1 MGRCH
6 HTDTVLGRIAQWSER
21 SAHNGLVAGSIP
33 AAPTIPYFLILLTLF
48 WSLVLSYYRDFRE
61 VRRGVHWTVW
71 AIIPTIILFCAIG
84 YAYNWFGEG
93 FQVAREEFGPRAAI
107 FKYEW
112 FHDKHENIKSVKQKV
127 KIAQDA
133 VKAFT
138 DSAGPRS
145 SWTFEDKNEMS
156 RLSAVLN
163 ATQNIL
169 TEMVS
174 EYNSN
179 SSKFNHKVFRDA
191 QLPVEQTTDIGD

>member
-1 MGRCH
+1 MNWTIWG
-6 HTDTVLGRIAQWSER
+6 I
-21 SAHNGLVAGSIP
+21 IP
-33 AAPTIPYFLILLTLF
+33 TLILLGLI
-48 WSLVLSYYRDFRE
+48 
-61 VRRGVHWTVW
+61 GTV
-71 AIIPTIILFCAIG
+71 AG
-84 YAYNWFGEG
+84 WFGEG
-93 FQVAREEFGPRAAI
+93 AQVAREEFGPRAAV

-112 FHDKHENIKSVKQKV
+112 FHDKHENIKSVKSKV

-133 VKAFT
+133 VKSFT
-138 DSAGPRS
+138 DSAGPRT

-179 SSKFNHKVFRDA
+179 SKKFNHKVFRDA
-191 QLPVEQTTDIGD
+191 QLPVEQTTDLGD